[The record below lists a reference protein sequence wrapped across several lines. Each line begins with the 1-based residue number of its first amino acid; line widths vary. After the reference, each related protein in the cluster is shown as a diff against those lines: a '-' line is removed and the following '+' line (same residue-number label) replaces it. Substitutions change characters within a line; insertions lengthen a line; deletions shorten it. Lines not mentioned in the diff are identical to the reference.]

1 MIMITKIAAAVL
13 EDDIEKFEKALRKY
27 NLPSPSD
34 TREIEDDDANAYE
47 VIYWN
52 GLIVSMDTIRFIRG
66 TLSCIPHALAFVE
79 NNTAF
84 REESYDCGGKYP
96 FLNLIFRS
104 DIKIRVTGDRDIP
117 VLRGVDSFGMD
128 AVRTASIL
136 REYVLN
142 DLASAE
148 TAYVR
153 RVLTDSCGC
162 SRREL
167 EELGLGFLN
176 TEEF

>member
-34 TREIEDDDANAYE
+34 MREVEDDDANAYE

-52 GLIVSMDTIRFIRG
+52 DLTVSMDAISFIRE

-96 FLNLIFRS
+96 FLNIIFQS
-104 DIKIRVTGDRDIP
+104 DIKIRVVGDRDIP
-117 VLRGVDSFGMD
+117 VLRGVGSFGMD

-153 RVLTDSCGC
+153 NVLMDTCGC
-162 SRREL
+162 SRRKF
-167 EELGLGFLN
+167 EELGLCFLN
-176 TEEF
+176 VEGF